1 LFRSHKFVESK
12 YKEAKENLQNYYAEL
27 GYRDAIIVADTVK
40 SVSDKYVDINIRVE
54 EGEKY
59 YIRNIEWV
67 GNTVYK
73 TEYLDALLNM
83 KKGDVYNQKL
93 LAKRLTSD
101 DDAVGNLYYNN
112 GYVFYQL
119 DPVEINIVDDSVDLE
134 MRINEGPQARI
145 SRVKITGND
154 RVYENVVRRE
164 LRNKPGDLFS
174 KEALE
179 RSFREIG
186 SMGHFNPENINWNIE
201 PDPSSGTVDL
211 GWGLESKSN
220 DQIEFS
226 LGYGQTGVI
235 GKIGLKFANF
245 CLANLFKK
253 GGIRRGVIPQG
264 NGETFS
270 ISGQTNGSYYQQYSI
285 QYVNPWFG
293 GKRPNTFSFSAFYS
307 KQTDV
312 SDRYY
317 NSAYYD
323 NYYNNMYGGGYGY
336 GFPSCG
342 L

>member
-1 LFRSHKFVESK
+1 
-12 YKEAKENLQNYYAEL
+12 
-27 GYRDAIIVADTVK
+27 
-40 SVSDKYVDINIRVE
+40 
-54 EGEKY
+54 
-59 YIRNIEWV
+59 
-67 GNTVYK
+67 
-73 TEYLDALLNM
+73 
-83 KKGDVYNQKL
+83 
-93 LAKRLTSD
+93 
-101 DDAVGNLYYNN
+101 
-112 GYVFYQL
+112 
-119 DPVEINIVDDSVDLE
+119 
-134 MRINEGPQARI
+134 MRIYEGPQARI
-145 SRVKITGND
+145 SRVKISGND

-174 KEALE
+174 KESFE
-179 RSFREIG
+179 RSFREIA
-186 SMGHFNPENINWNIE
+186 SMGHFNTENIDYDIS
-201 PDPSSGTVDL
+201 PDPNNGTVDL
-211 GWGLESKSN
+211 SWGLEPKSN

-253 GGIRRGVIPQG
+253 GGMRRGVMPQG

-293 GKRPNTFSFSAFYS
+293 GKRPNTLSFSAFYS

-323 NYYNNMYGGGYGY
+323 NYYNNIYGGYGY
-336 GFPSCG
+336 GS
-342 L
+342 